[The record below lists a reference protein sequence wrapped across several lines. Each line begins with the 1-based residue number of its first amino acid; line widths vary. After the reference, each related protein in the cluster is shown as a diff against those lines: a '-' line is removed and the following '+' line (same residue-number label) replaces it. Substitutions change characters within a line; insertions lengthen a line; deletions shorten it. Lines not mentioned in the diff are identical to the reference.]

1 MTFSSCIQL
10 SYPVRSIVDCL
21 FAWSWNL
28 SDKERVDSPFLKVEP
43 VRLGFRTMLLLL
55 LMVVGAGVALLLF
68 HATQVPA
75 ITSEFNAWLGRPEA
89 VVDRDAA
96 RLAQLQFA
104 LFVYIAPLALGML
117 VYGVHFIVNLIDRS
131 RSVAAPEDD
140 EFRME

>member
-1 MTFSSCIQL
+1 M
-10 SYPVRSIVDCL
+10 
-21 FAWSWNL
+21 

-117 VYGVHFIVNLIDRS
+117 VYGVHFVVNLIDRS